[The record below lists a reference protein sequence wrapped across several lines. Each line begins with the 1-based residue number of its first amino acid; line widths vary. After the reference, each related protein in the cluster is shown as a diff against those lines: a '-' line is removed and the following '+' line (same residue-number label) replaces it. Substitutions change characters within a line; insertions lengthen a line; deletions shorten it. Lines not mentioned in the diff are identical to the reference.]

1 MVTFF
6 ICLAILIVGFLTYSK
21 VIERVFRVDD
31 RPTPAVAHPD
41 GVDYVPMK
49 TWRIFLVQLLNIAG
63 LGPIY
68 GALSGACWGPWSTC
82 GSSSAP
88 FWAAASMTF
97 SPA

>member
-49 TWRIFLVQLLNIAG
+49 TWRIFFG
-63 LGPIY
+63 
-68 GALSGACWGPWSTC
+68 
-82 GSSSAP
+82 SAP
-88 FWAAASMTF
+88 KYRRSGPHLRRTF
-97 SPA
+97 RRLLGARGLPVDHLRHHSGRRRP